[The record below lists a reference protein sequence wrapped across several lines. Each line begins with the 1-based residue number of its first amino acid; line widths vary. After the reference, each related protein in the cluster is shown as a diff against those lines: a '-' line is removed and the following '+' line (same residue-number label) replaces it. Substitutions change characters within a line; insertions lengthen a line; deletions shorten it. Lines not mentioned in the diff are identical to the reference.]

1 VGLEGT
7 VWRPCGRVLKSAAGW
22 LRQVSVLCACCLLP
36 YSMMTSA
43 DLDHN
48 DKLLAVGKKEKLEWV
63 TPKISLMGAA
73 DTEKKGMRDCEASN
87 TPCTEFGPRCT
98 AGAVAFGPS

>member
-1 VGLEGT
+1 MPST
-7 VWRPCGRVLKSAAGW
+7 NRN
-22 LRQVSVLCACCLLP
+22 
-36 YSMMTSA
+36 
-43 DLDHN
+43 DLMPTY
-48 DKLLAVGKKEKLEWV
+48 EKLEWV